1 MANGQNI
8 RITQNKQK
16 MKIPS
21 CLCGLARGFHHEL
34 KCWSCSCFPWQHS
47 SDEDHN
53 VEVDSAEEEIRRKR
67 EEFEERIRLLNE
79 EEDRK
84 IEEER
89 ERKYN
94 LTLSIIEDGEIKEAL
109 KETREERQAWFQE
122 EKRKL
127 KNKKLKSRSKLNK
140 NRRTQVIFRPV
151 NYALNTYEYYKAKEA
166 YEFDQVSTHM
176 TSVFENSDWNTNR
189 FLNARI
195 SLSELNI
202 PSYAEYLQMQEE

>member
-1 MANGQNI
+1 
-8 RITQNKQK
+8 

-53 VEVDSAEEEIRRKR
+53 AEVDSAEEEIRRKR

-140 NRRTQVIFRPV
+140 NRRTQLIFRPV
-151 NYALNTYEYYKAKEA
+151 YYALDVYEYYKNKEA
-166 YEFDQVSTHM
+166 YEFDQVSSHM
-176 TSVFENSDWNTNR
+176 TSVFDNSIWNTHR
-189 FLNARI
+189 FLNAHI

>member
-1 MANGQNI
+1 MADGQSI

-16 MKIPS
+16 MKIPT

-89 ERKYN
+89 ERKVKFLRLIF
-94 LTLSIIEDGEIKEAL
+94 LTKIKFCHFKVKRDRKGA
-109 KETREERQAWFQE
+109 RA
-122 EKRKL
+122 EKRMHK
-127 KNKKLKSRSKLNK
+127 
-140 NRRTQVIFRPV
+140 
-151 NYALNTYEYYKAKEA
+151 
-166 YEFDQVSTHM
+166 
-176 TSVFENSDWNTNR
+176 
-189 FLNARI
+189 
-195 SLSELNI
+195 
-202 PSYAEYLQMQEE
+202 